1 MTPFTLLLSMYAGF
15 ALLMFGTGYIFR
27 TIRERRKNRIA
38 PRLNFRMRED
48 RPAPHREMIP
58 R

>member
-15 ALLMFGTGYIFR
+15 ALLMLGTGYIFK

-38 PRLNFRMRED
+38 PKLNFRVRED
-48 RPAPHREMIP
+48 SPAPHHEMIP

>member
-15 ALLMFGTGYIFR
+15 ALLMLGTGYIFK

-38 PRLNFRMRED
+38 PRLNFRTRED
-48 RPAPHREMIP
+48 SPAPHREMIP

>member
-1 MTPFTLLLSMYAGF
+1 MTPFTLLLSMYTGF
-15 ALLMFGTGYIFR
+15 ALLMFGTGYIFK

-38 PRLNFRMRED
+38 PRLNFRMREG
-48 RPAPHREMIP
+48 RRAPHREMIP

>member
-15 ALLMFGTGYIFR
+15 ALLMLVTGYIFK

-38 PRLNFRMRED
+38 PRPTFRVRED
-48 RPAPHREMIP
+48 NPAPHREMIP

>member
-15 ALLMFGTGYIFR
+15 ALLMLGTGFIFK
-27 TIRERRKNRIA
+27 TMRERRKNRIA
-38 PRLNFRMRED
+38 PRLNFRVRED
-48 RPAPHREMIP
+48 KPAPHHEMIP